1 MELIMKK
8 ITLVTILAV
17 GLSSAASMTANANDG
32 AGFHTSL
39 ESGVKVYRGAP
50 LQINHQAVASY
61 KALELKERKIE
72 NQNRQAQAK
81 LKSQNRI
88 AQGRLDLDRRIAFTD
103 NEIFSQRRSRFGG
116 QRFVTTMRRLRIVD
130 LWAVLLFWLQ
140 LLIHHKA
147 IVSHRADYRPW

>member
-1 MELIMKK
+1 MKK

-116 QRFVTTMRRLRIVD
+116 QRFVTGGFNRGFGARFNNNRFFGVNGISRNTRFSGGFGKSGNR
-130 LWAVLLFWLQ
+130 F
-140 LLIHHKA
+140 K
-147 IVSHRADYRPW
+147 